1 QDVASKRSDWFY
13 ERLFGARSA
22 AGSMTPLSQAQTAA
36 RTQIPVA
43 PLPLAN
49 HGARLAGASSR
60 FLLPTF
66 LCGGKEK

>member
-1 QDVASKRSDWFY
+1 
-13 ERLFGARSA
+13 
-22 AGSMTPLSQAQTAA
+22 MQTRPR
-36 RTQIPVA
+36 RTQCGVGADDSFVTSAECARARIPVA
-43 PLPLAN
+43 PLPQAT